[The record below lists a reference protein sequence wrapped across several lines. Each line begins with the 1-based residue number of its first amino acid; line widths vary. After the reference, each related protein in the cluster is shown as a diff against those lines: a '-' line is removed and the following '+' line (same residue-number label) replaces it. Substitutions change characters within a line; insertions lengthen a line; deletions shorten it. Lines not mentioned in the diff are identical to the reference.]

1 MVDHLKEMEK
11 YKKTEKQRAFDSDF
25 LEPTQI
31 ENYTFWDEIDVAAAE
46 WTENPNKFGVKA
58 EDIRAYAEG
67 IPDDNP
73 VWYDDEYAKKCGYD
87 GIIAPPIFTGLVGF
101 YIAGKGGWART
112 PGARNPGGGVSEFYD
127 DIRVG
132 DILTSRGKSYDK
144 YIKRGKYYT
153 SGEGELRDQHGKLK
167 QKSYGGGLILPKTKA
182 DVLRF
187 MKGEHALEK

>member
-11 YKKTEKQRAFDSDF
+11 YKKTEKQREFDSDF
-25 LEPTQI
+25 LEPTQV
-31 ENYTFWDEIDVAAAE
+31 ESYTFWDEIDVGTAE
-46 WTENPNKFGVKA
+46 WTENPTTYEVKA

-73 VWYDDEYAKKCGYD
+73 VYYDDEYARKCGYD
-87 GIIAPPIFTGLVGF
+87 GIIAPPIFTVGF
-101 YIAGKGGWART
+101 YMGGKRGWGRT
-112 PGARNPGGGVSEFYD
+112 PGARNPGGGVTEFHD

-132 DILTSRGKSYDK
+132 DILTSRGKPYDK

-153 SGEGELRDQHGKLK
+153 SGESELRDQSGNLK
-167 QKSYGGGLILPKTKA
+167 RRSTGGGLILPKTKA

-187 MKGEHALEK
+187 MKGERGLEV